1 MQIPLASTSSPQPLA
16 DRPADMK
23 VLIAVPTFE
32 TIAPECFKAIYELQ
46 GDDLT
51 FDFVRGYDC
60 AKARNEIA
68 KKALNGGF
76 DYVLMVD
83 SDIVI
88 PPDTLVKMLDAPVN
102 ICFGVYPRKNKPG
115 ETELF
120 KDDTFDFTNRYT
132 YEELSKEDANKIPVK
147 GSGFGCALIKTDVFA
162 NIEYPWFEFYSYDNG
177 TFLSEDLAF
186 CMKASIR
193 YRLLADIRVKCGH
206 IAKQVQYE

>member
-1 MQIPLASTSSPQPLA
+1 
-16 DRPADMK
+16 MK

-88 PPDTLVKMLDAPVN
+88 PPGHPRQDAR
-102 ICFGVYPRKNKPG
+102 CARQYLFWGLS
-115 ETELF
+115 TENQAGR
-120 KDDTFDFTNRYT
+120 D
-132 YEELSKEDANKIPVK
+132 
-147 GSGFGCALIKTDVFA
+147 GAL
-162 NIEYPWFEFYSYDNG
+162 
-177 TFLSEDLAF
+177 
-186 CMKASIR
+186 
-193 YRLLADIRVKCGH
+193 
-206 IAKQVQYE
+206 